1 MSARGYVQHRLKSFV
16 EHGKVQKLKKQDKR
30 ISARLT
36 AQERQRVEQLIAEGK
51 FKNLTDFVRTA
62 ISRLLETA

>member
-1 MSARGYVQHRLKSFV
+1 M
-16 EHGKVQKLKKQDKR
+16 KKQEAR

-51 FKNLTDFVRTA
+51 FKNLTDFLRIA

>member
-1 MSARGYVQHRLKSFV
+1 MRN
-16 EHGKVQKLKKQDKR
+16 QDAR

-36 AQERQRVEQLIAEGK
+36 AQERQRVERLIAEGK
-51 FKNLTDFVRTA
+51 FKNLTDFLRFA